1 MMLLSITVFALV
13 LNLPFGYLRSRSK
26 KFSFQWLLYIHLPV
40 PIVFI
45 LRSLAG
51 LDYKAIPVI
60 LAGAVA
66 GQFLGGLFNTHRIP

>member
-1 MMLLSITVFALV
+1 MMLLSITVFTLV

-26 KFSFQWLLYIHLPV
+26 KFSIQWLLYIHLPV
-40 PIVFI
+40 PIVLI

-66 GQFLGGLFNTHRIP
+66 GQFLGGLLNTHRIP